1 MSDRESFE
9 QTVRRAFARLTRETL
24 PAAAD
29 ARGWPV
35 RTQEDFEKLL
45 LGHLDSQASK
55 PCVVD
60 LVLAVEL
67 GEGLL
72 SGQLCCRTMERRLRC
87 DAEKGDPRRA
97 EAFRALLDV
106 ISRRT

>member
-1 MSDRESFE
+1 MSDTESFE
-9 QTVRRAFARLTRETL
+9 QTVRRAFARLTGEAL

-35 RTQEDFEKLL
+35 RTREDFERLL
-45 LGHLDSQASK
+45 LGHLDAQTSP

-72 SGQLCCRTMERRLRC
+72 TGQLCCRTMERRLRC
-87 DAEKGDPRRA
+87 EADKGDPRRA
-97 EAFRALLDV
+97 AAFKALIDAV
-106 ISRRT
+106 SRRN